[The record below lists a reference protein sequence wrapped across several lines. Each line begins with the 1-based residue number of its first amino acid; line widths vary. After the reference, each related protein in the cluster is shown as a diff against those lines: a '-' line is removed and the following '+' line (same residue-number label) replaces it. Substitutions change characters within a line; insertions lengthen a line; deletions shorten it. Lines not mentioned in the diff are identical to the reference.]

1 LDIGMSPAQ
10 TKPSH
15 GYLVIMPGDIP
26 KQADAGKFM
35 TLTTQTVTKLQRYF
49 EEQVDAI
56 KSSEAFQKLLAMPP
70 LQRWATVAGL
80 FLLSQLVVFGILYL
94 IFGGVVVIGF
104 LASIL
109 AGMATGI
116 GALPAL
122 FFKDISKNLFN
133 SMLGGAAGVM
143 LAATAF
149 SLLVPGMDYGNQI
162 WPGKGIYIV
171 SLGMLAGAL
180 FLHFA
185 DRQLPHVHLDSIANV
200 RLNSL
205 NKVWLFIIAI
215 TIHNFPEGMSVGVS
229 FGSGDMKNGIVLAVA
244 IALQNI
250 PEGLAVALPLVGL
263 GYNKW
268 RAVSIAALTGLVE
281 PVGGLLGITMV
292 TLFHPVLSIAM
303 GFAAGAMLFVI
314 SEEIIPE
321 THSDGRSRYATFAL
335 MIGFIIMMVLDNMLG

>member
-1 LDIGMSPAQ
+1 
-10 TKPSH
+10 
-15 GYLVIMPGDIP
+15 
-26 KQADAGKFM
+26 M
-35 TLTTQTVTKLQRYF
+35 TLTTDTYNALRRYL
-49 EEQVDAI
+49 ETQVDRI
-56 KSSEAFQKLLAMPP
+56 QSSENYQKLLAMPP
-70 LQRWATVAGL
+70 VKRWATVAAL
-80 FLLSQLVVFGILYL
+80 FLLSQVVVFGSLYL
-94 IFGGVVVIGF
+94 VFGQIVVIGF

-109 AGMATGI
+109 AGLATGI

-122 FFKDISKNLFN
+122 FFKNISSNLFN
-133 SMLGGAAGVM
+133 SMLGAAAGVM

-149 SLLVPGMDYGNQI
+149 SLLVPGMTYGNVI

-171 SLGMLAGAL
+171 SIGMMLGAV
-180 FLHFA
+180 FLHYA
-185 DRQLPHVHLDSIANV
+185 DRQLPHVHFDSV
-200 RLNSL
+200 SDTQLNSL
-205 NKVWLFIIAI
+205 NKIWLFIIAI

-229 FGSGDMKNGIVLAVA
+229 FGSGEMKNGFVLAIA

-268 RAVSIAALTGLVE
+268 RAVGIATLTGLVE

-292 TLFHPVLSIAM
+292 TVFQPILPIAM

-321 THSDGRSRYATFAL
+321 THSSPSGRSRYATFAL
-335 MIGFIIMMVLDNMLG
+335 MMGFIIMMILDNMLG

>member
-1 LDIGMSPAQ
+1 
-10 TKPSH
+10 
-15 GYLVIMPGDIP
+15 MPRPISFRTSAE
-26 KQADAGKFM
+26 ADTHMASKNN
-35 TLTTQTVTKLQRYF
+35 TVENLQRYF
-49 EEQVDAI
+49 ATQIARIE
-56 KSSEAFQKLLAMPP
+56 SSENYNKIMALPP
-70 LQRWATVAGL
+70 LKRWAAWAGL
-80 FLLSQLVVFGILYL
+80 FLLSQVVVFGGLYL
-94 IFGGVVVIGF
+94 VFGRIVVIGF
-104 LASIL
+104 FASIL
-109 AGMATGI
+109 AGLATGL

-122 FFKDISKNLFN
+122 FFKNISSNLFN
-133 SMLGGAAGVM
+133 SMLGAAAGVM

-149 SLLVPGMDYGNQI
+149 SLLVPGMAYGNAV

-171 SLGMLAGAL
+171 SLGMLIGAI

-185 DRQLPHVHLDSIANV
+185 DRQLPHVHFDSISDAH
-200 RLNSL
+200 LTSL
-205 NKVWLFIIAI
+205 KKIWLFIIAI

-229 FGSGDMKNGIVLAVA
+229 FGSGEMKNGVVLAIA

-268 RAVSIAALTGLVE
+268 RAVGIATVTGLVE

-292 TLFHPVLSIAM
+292 TVFQPILPIAM

>member
-1 LDIGMSPAQ
+1 MTASAMYFKKFQIGFETTI
-10 TKPSH
+10 TK
-15 GYLVIMPGDIP
+15 I
-26 KQADAGKFM
+26 
-35 TLTTQTVTKLQRYF
+35 QRCEKY
-49 EEQVDAI
+49 QQI
-56 KSSEAFQKLLAMPP
+56 QAMPP
-70 LQRWATVAGL
+70 LQRYSTWAGL
-80 FLLSQLVVFGILYL
+80 FLASQIIVFGGLYL
-94 IFGGVVVIGF
+94 AFGSIVVIGF

-109 AGMATGI
+109 AGLATGV

-122 FFKDISKNLFN
+122 WLKNISNDLFN
-133 SMLGGAAGVM
+133 SLLGGAAGVM

-149 SLLVPGMDYGNQI
+149 SLLVPGLDYGNAM
-162 WPGKGIYIV
+162 WAGKGVYIV
-171 SLGMLAGAL
+171 SIGMMIGAF

-185 DRQLPHVHLDSIANV
+185 DKQLPHVHFDSLSDTQ
-200 RLNSL
+200 LNSL
-205 NKVWLFIIAI
+205 KKIWLFIIAI

-229 FGSGDMKNGIVLAVA
+229 FGSGDLKNGLVLTGA

-268 RAVSIAALTGLVE
+268 KAVGIATLTGLVE

-292 TLFHPVLSIAM
+292 TVFEPILPIAM

-321 THSDGRSRYATFAL
+321 THSKGRSRCATFSL
-335 MIGFIIMMVLDNMLG
+335 MGGFIIMMMLDNLLS